1 MQNMHN
7 MQNMQNMQNMHNII
21 DKLDQ
26 YYDRQFDELLGE
38 LMRSQYDQAIYI
50 EILSNQHT
58 ENIEKKQSRYSSQSS
73 EKIKK
78 IKNTYNVRP
87 IKGVDIYKVPKSE
100 QYVKNGYKLWKF
112 KYTDTVRTVEY
123 TDIPC
128 NIEHATALH
137 LKHIARLLGLSNY
150 NSLTKRELISQ
161 ISPRLIFE

>member
-1 MQNMHN
+1 MYFLKNLK
-7 MQNMQNMQNMHNII
+7 MQNMQNII

-26 YYDRQFDELLGE
+26 YYDHQFDELLGE

-50 EILSNQHT
+50 EILSHQHT

-73 EKIKK
+73 EKK

-128 NIEHATALH
+128 NIENATALH

-150 NSLTKRELISQ
+150 NNSTKRELINL
-161 ISPRLIFE
+161 ITPKLIFE

>member
-1 MQNMHN
+1 
-7 MQNMQNMQNMHNII
+7 MQNMQNMQNII

-26 YYDRQFDELLGE
+26 YYDHQFDELLGE

-50 EILSNQHT
+50 EILSNQHI
-58 ENIEKKQSRYSSQSS
+58 ENIEKRQSRYSSQSS
-73 EKIKK
+73 EKKQ
-78 IKNTYNVRP
+78 KNTYNVRP
-87 IKGVDIYKVPKSE
+87 IKAVDVYKVPQSD
-100 QYVKNGYKLWKF
+100 QYIKDGYKLWKF

-128 NIEHATALH
+128 NIVHVTALN

-150 NSLTKRELISQ
+150 NSLTKRELISL